1 LKVLCSFTRKT
12 YTVGMFNSVYYI
24 GGRRKALTSLG
35 LKTAADEE
43 KQDPYLGLKAYGG
56 GVAAGVGGNALTNS
70 AMGKYKEEDSLRH
83 VKDLAG
89 QELGFNDAPEAYS
102 KKLVDLHESK
112 FKPTNIGWD
121 PMDAAG
127 PHFRFDNHAINAD
140 MAKPSTLAHELG
152 HIQLRESMPNLGKAI
167 NLSRQSMPYLG
178 TGAMAAGAFAPGE
191 NNPGYAAGAGAL
203 ASVPTLV
210 DEAYATA
217 KALKNLRSVG
227 YKGNALRVLAP
238 AFGTYLGNTVSN
250 VGQSVAGY
258 ETGRGARW
266 LYNKARGED

>member
-1 LKVLCSFTRKT
+1 ML
-12 YTVGMFNSVYYI
+12 NAAYYV

-35 LKTAADEE
+35 LKMAASEE
-43 KQDPYLGLKAYGG
+43 KPDPYLGLKAYGG
-56 GVAAGVGGNALTNS
+56 GVAAGVGGGVLTN
-70 AMGKYKEEDSLRH
+70 AAIGKYQEEDSLRH

-127 PHFRFDNHAINAD
+127 PHFRLDNHAINAD

-152 HIQLRESMPNLGKAI
+152 HVQLRESMPRLGKAI
-167 NLSRQSMPYLG
+167 NLSRRATPFVGMGS
-178 TGAMAAGAFAPGE
+178 MAAGAFAPGE
-191 NNPGYAAGAGAL
+191 NHPGYAAGAGAL

-210 DEAYATA
+210 DEAYASA

-227 YKGNALRVLAP
+227 YKGNAMKVLAP
-238 AFGTYLGNTVSN
+238 AFGTYLGNAVSN
-250 VGQSVAGY
+250 IGQSVTGY

-266 LYNKARGED
+266 LYNKAHGED